1 MSRAN
6 FDALYARDPDPWAFA
21 TSPYEHAKYTA
32 TVAALGGRRFA
43 RGLEV
48 GCSIGVLTQRL
59 AGQCAALLAVDVA
72 ALALSQAKS
81 RCAALPQVR
90 FQRMEVPEQWPQG
103 RFDLIV
109 LSEVLYFLDA
119 ARIARCAERAM
130 VASLPGGVV
139 LLVNW
144 LGENAQ
150 PVDGAAAAALFMA
163 ACGDRAARRLQT
175 GTADYQI
182 DRLERV

>member
-1 MSRAN
+1 MSRPD
-6 FDALYARDPDPWAFA
+6 FDALYARDPDPWSFA

-32 TVAALGGRRFA
+32 TLTALGGRRFA
-43 RGLEV
+43 HGLEI

-59 AGQCAALLAVDVA
+59 AGHCAALLAVDVA
-72 ALALSQAKS
+72 EAAVRQARS

-90 FQRMEVPEQWPQG
+90 FARMEAPEQWPPG

-130 VASLPGGVV
+130 AATGPGAVV

-150 PVDGAAAAALFMA
+150 PVDGPAAAALFMA
-163 ACGDRAARRLQT
+163 ACGDRAALRLRT
-175 GTADYQI
+175 GTADYRI